1 LRALEHRNTEQSYWD
16 YVKQLAEEA
25 GIDPSDTKAVRRFDK
40 QRSGRKTSNEEWA
53 NPHDPEAKVGR
64 TKHGATDMIYKPE
77 HVSDLESGAII
88 RAEVRPGDAGDTE
101 ALSER
106 VAEAIQT
113 LGEVTGEEDLTKL
126 GKEVCADEGYFA
138 LREIGQLQAMEI
150 RAVISDPKAGRR
162 RQDLPAED
170 QAILRRAQRAVQ
182 SASGKKL
189 LRKRG
194 EHLERG
200 FCHVLDHGGRRRATL
215 RGCEN
220 LTKAYY
226 GAALAHNLSL
236 LMRHLHGCGTPK
248 QWVAGVFLALLR
260 WLCAFLA
267 RFGDPEQSR
276 SQNMRPRHAS
286 RLTAP
291 TLNPPAKLS
300 RFSTGC

>member
-1 LRALEHRNTEQSYWD
+1 
-16 YVKQLAEEA
+16 V
-25 GIDPSDTKAVRRFDK
+25 
-40 QRSGRKTSNEEWA
+40 

-88 RAEVRPGDAGDTE
+88 RAEVRAGDAGDTE
-101 ALSER
+101 EASER
-106 VAEAIQT
+106 VAETIQT
-113 LGEVTGEEDLTKL
+113 LGEVAGEEDLTKL
-126 GKEVCADEGYFA
+126 GKELCADEGYFA
-138 LREIGQLQAMEI
+138 LREIGRLQEMEI
-150 RAVISDPKAGRR
+150 RVVISDPQAGRR
-162 RQDLPAED
+162 RKKLPSED
-170 QAILRRAQRAVQ
+170 RAILRRAHRAVS

-248 QWVAGVFLALLR
+248 QWVAGVFLAIWR
-260 WLCAFLA
+260 WLRAPHAHFGSSQRPFIAPILA
-267 RFGDPEQSR
+267 LAIGS
-276 SQNMRPRHAS
+276 
-286 RLTAP
+286 LTSP
-291 TLNPPAKLS
+291 VPAHGGKVG